1 MAAYQVGLRHLEAD
15 GAARDEARA
24 VSLFRTAAAAAGH
37 ADARFRLG
45 LAHQSGIGAERNA
58 STTARWFR
66 LAA

>member
-24 VSLFRTAAAAAGH
+24 VSLFRTAAAAGH